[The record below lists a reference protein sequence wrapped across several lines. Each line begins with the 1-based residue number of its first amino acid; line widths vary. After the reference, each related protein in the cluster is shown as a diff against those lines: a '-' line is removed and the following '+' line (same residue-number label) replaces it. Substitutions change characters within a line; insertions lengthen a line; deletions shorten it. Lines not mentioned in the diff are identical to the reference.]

1 MIIWQLIALAQLDS
15 LFTNYY
21 TPFIK
26 SKLELDKVDYKKE
39 LKELED
45 YTNHYREMRQ
55 EKRHLEVEIKKLEN
69 KNQELRDE
77 NRKLHNFLNVMLQTI
92 KKFFNKLLHIGTE
105 KDKDNVVEEIT
116 AYHKLDYYNDSDL
129 HDIADGTSREEEI
142 NDYIYEQNY
151 GNDKDYENYDIGI

>member
-45 YTNHYREMRQ
+45 YTNHYREMKQ
-55 EKRHLEVEIKKLEN
+55 EKRHLEVEIKKLED

-105 KDKDNVVEEIT
+105 KDKDNVI
-116 AYHKLDYYNDSDL
+116 
-129 HDIADGTSREEEI
+129 
-142 NDYIYEQNY
+142 
-151 GNDKDYENYDIGI
+151 

>member
-45 YTNHYREMRQ
+45 YTNHYREMKQ

-92 KKFFNKLLHIGTE
+92 KKFFNKLLHIETE
-105 KDKDNVVEEIT
+105 KDKDNVI
-116 AYHKLDYYNDSDL
+116 
-129 HDIADGTSREEEI
+129 
-142 NDYIYEQNY
+142 
-151 GNDKDYENYDIGI
+151 